1 MTDSASI
8 PRRAYDFEDY
18 IDILRRNIGW
28 LIGPAFAG
36 LVIATVVAYLVNR
49 QDIFYSWANI
59 RVTPQTIST
68 ELYKV
73 VTTQD
78 VADRINGM
86 AQQIESRESLRQIIT
101 QFGLYPKLVKSE
113 PMEDVIDK
121 VRNSIGVRVT
131 EGVMA
136 GGKSLPQMILT
147 FAYIDKYTAQAVCQE
162 LVSRFMSLSNTD
174 ITQANVAA
182 HGFVTDEYN
191 LAKQQLDAA
200 EKKLE
205 DFRRANAGRL
215 PEEAQM
221 NIGQIS
227 ALQNQQGQ
235 INQALNRNN
244 EQKMVLDTQLG
255 MAKDRLAAVKSPA
268 AALHNNKVSDLDKQ
282 IETVENQITE
292 LKGRYTDD
300 YPGLQNAQDHLAFL
314 KKQRDTAAKE
324 KVVDDNKVYDP
335 TTATA
340 ERMNAQEAIAS
351 INTQLKAL
359 NIEAAQYRRDMTNV
373 NRALAEY
380 QGRLQSVA
388 SVKEYEDLTRYRD
401 AARVQWFEQDRK
413 RQLSTASM
421 HMEERKQ
428 GQTLEVIDQASLPTA
443 PASPQ
448 RLKMLP
454 MGVVAGL
461 ALGIMI
467 VAIREVKDTS
477 LKTLKDARM
486 YTQLTVLG
494 SVPFLENDV
503 VVQRRKQVLWVSWA
517 TATVAGLVIMALSIG
532 RYYIHKG

>member
-8 PRRAYDFEDY
+8 PRRSYDFEDY
-18 IDILRRNIGW
+18 ISILRRNIGW

-136 GGKSLPQMILT
+136 GGKSLPQLILT
-147 FAYIDKYTAQAVCQE
+147 FAYTDKYTAQAVCQE
-162 LVSRFMSLSNTD
+162 LVSRFMSASNTD
-174 ITQANVAA
+174 ISQANMAA
-182 HGFVTDEYN
+182 NGFVTDEYN
-191 LAKQQLDAA
+191 LAKQQLDAS

-227 ALQNQQGQ
+227 ALQNQLGQ
-235 INQALNRNN
+235 LNQALNRNN

-268 AALHNNKVSDLDKQ
+268 AALHNSKVSDLDKQ
-282 IETVENQITE
+282 IEAVENQITE
-292 LKGRYTDD
+292 LKGRYTND
-300 YPGLQNAQDHLAFL
+300 YPGLQNAQDHLDFL
-314 KKQRDTAAKE
+314 KKQRDAAAKE
-324 KVVDDNKVYDP
+324 KVVEDNKVYDP

-351 INTQLKAL
+351 INTQMKAL

-373 NRALAEY
+373 NRALGDY
-380 QGRLQSVA
+380 QGRLQSIA
-388 SVKEYEDLTRYRD
+388 SVKEYEDLIRDRD
-401 AARVQWFEQDRK
+401 AARNQWFEQDRK

>member
-8 PRRAYDFEDY
+8 PRRSYDFEDY

-28 LIGPAFAG
+28 LVGPAFAG
-36 LVIATVVAYLVNR
+36 LVIATVIAYLVNR
-49 QDIFYSWANI
+49 QDLYVSWANI

-121 VRNSIGVRVT
+121 VRNSIGVRVMD
-131 EGVMA
+131 GVMA
-136 GGKSLPQMILT
+136 GGKSLPQLVLT
-147 FAYIDKYTAQAVCQE
+147 FAYTDRFTAQAVCQE
-162 LVSRFMSLSNTD
+162 LVSRFMSASNTD
-174 ITQANVAA
+174 ISQANFAA
-182 HGFVTDEYN
+182 NGFVTDEYN

-227 ALQNQQGQ
+227 ALQNQLGQ
-235 INQALNRNN
+235 INQALARNN
-244 EQKMVLDTQLG
+244 EQKMVLDTQLS

-268 AALHNNKVSDLDKQ
+268 VALHNGKLSDLDKQ
-282 IETVENQITE
+282 IEMVETQITE

-300 YPGLQNAQDHLAFL
+300 YPGIQSAQDHLTFL
-314 KKQRDTAAKE
+314 KKQREAAVKE
-324 KVVDDNKVYDP
+324 KVVEDNKVYDP
-335 TTATA
+335 TTATMD
-340 ERMNAQEAIAS
+340 RMNAQEAIAN
-351 INTQLKAL
+351 INTQIKAV
-359 NIEAAQYRRDMTNV
+359 NIEAAQYKRDMANI
-373 NRALAEY
+373 NRALADY
-380 QGRLQSVA
+380 QARLQNIA
-388 SVKEYEDLTRYRD
+388 SVKEYEDLIRDRD
-401 AARVQWFEQDRK
+401 AARAQWFEQDRK

-428 GQTLEVIDQASLPTA
+428 GQTLEVIDQASLPTT

-454 MGVVAGL
+454 MGIVAGL
-461 ALGIMI
+461 VLGIMI
-467 VAIREVKDTS
+467 VAVREVKDTS

-503 VVQRRKQVLWVSWA
+503 VVQRRKQMLWVSWA
-517 TATVAGLVIMALSIG
+517 TATVAGLAIMAVSIG
-532 RYYIHKG
+532 RYYIHK